1 MVELDQSQEGKVRQ
15 NFEVTLFARIVTRE
29 VTLPISVRHQRRT
42 IVRSETRR
50 QKEPKGDRK
59 SVV

>member
-42 IVRSETRR
+42 
-50 QKEPKGDRK
+50 
-59 SVV
+59 